1 LVPPPPGNIA
11 VERRLAEIIDENV
24 AVERW
29 EEDDDDVDLHTSSED
44 ELIDPAD
51 EGW

>member
-1 LVPPPPGNIA
+1 
-11 VERRLAEIIDENV
+11 V

-29 EEDDDDVDLHTSSED
+29 EEDDDDVDLPTSSED